1 MEKNIVMPRLRPEME
16 KGVLC
21 AWLKEEGEPVSAGE
35 PLFEIE
41 TDKVVNQIEA
51 PQDGVLKKQSGIL
64 HSTKHEGVG
73 VGLVSIETAV
83 HKYSGSLNIET
94 QNHVFR
100 VNVLLNL

>member
-51 PQDGVLKKQSGIL
+51 TQDGVLKKQLI
-64 HSTKHEGVG
+64 EGGDTVD
-73 VGLVSIETAV
+73 VETPV
-83 HKYSGSLNIET
+83 DMLET
-94 QNHVFR
+94 E
-100 VNVLLNL
+100 